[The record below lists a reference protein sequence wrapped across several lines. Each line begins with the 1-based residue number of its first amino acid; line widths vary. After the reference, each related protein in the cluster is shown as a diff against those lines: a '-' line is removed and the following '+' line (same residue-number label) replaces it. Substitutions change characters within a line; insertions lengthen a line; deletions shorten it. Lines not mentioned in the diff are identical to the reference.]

1 MLNLVRVRSGR
12 DFNAAG
18 ASRPR
23 RWVIAT
29 IHAVELGVGLAAVI
43 ALAASGCSAPQEPP
57 AKPPSYFRS
66 PTLDYQDPPRSASD
80 GEVMGANKQS
90 PSETLEASPTN
101 EHLAPGWE
109 IQNGM
114 LVASPE
120 ARQRGHGSHAHEPG
134 CEPAENVKSP
144 AAAED
149 ADEAKQADAKNP
161 VRKAL
166 RPVCRDAH
174 DEK

>member
-1 MLNLVRVRSGR
+1 MPV
-12 DFNAAG
+12 
-18 ASRPR
+18 PR
-23 RWVIAT
+23 RLKLVAAAPF
-29 IHAVELGVGLAAVI
+29 AVELVVGIAAVV
-43 ALAASGCSAPQEPP
+43 ALVTSGCAAPQP
-57 AKPPSYFRS
+57 APQKPPSYFRS

-90 PSETLEASPTN
+90 PGETLEASPTN

-109 IQNGM
+109 IENGM

-144 AAAED
+144 AAAQSED
-149 ADEAKQADAKNP
+149 EQKKADAKNP
-161 VRKAL
+161 ARKAL
-166 RPVCRDAH
+166 RPVCRDDH
-174 DEK
+174 DD